1 MHLIKVY
8 DLTNTCTTNADA
20 VALDVAVRNVLNAG
34 ESVKLD
40 FHGITGMTTSFLNSS
55 FGGWVEDF
63 GFEAL
68 KGRIVLTNYTPFI
81 AKFIRT
87 YMDNC
92 RIQGA

>member
-8 DLTNTCTTNADA
+8 DLTSTCTTNADA

-92 RIQGA
+92 RFQGA

>member
-8 DLTNTCTTNADA
+8 DLTPTCTTNMDA
-20 VALDVAVRNVLNAG
+20 VALDAAVRKLLGAG

-55 FGGWVEDF
+55 FGGWMEDF

-81 AKFIRT
+81 AKFIRN
-87 YMDNC
+87 YLDNC
-92 RIQGA
+92 QLQGA

>member
-1 MHLIKVY
+1 MVILKIADFTLV
-8 DLTNTCTTNADA
+8 CTTNMDA
-20 VALDVAVRNVLNAG
+20 VALDAAVRKLLEAG

-55 FGGWVEDF
+55 FGGWMEDF

-81 AKFIRT
+81 VKFIRK
-87 YMDNC
+87 YLDDC
-92 RIQGA
+92 RLQNT

>member
-1 MHLIKVY
+1 MHLLKVY
-8 DLTNTCTTNADA
+8 ELTHTCTTNADA
-20 VALDVAVRNVLNAG
+20 VALDVAVRKLLHAG

-55 FGGWVEDF
+55 FGAWVEDF

-92 RIQGA
+92 RFQGA

>member
-1 MHLIKVY
+1 MALIKVS
-8 DLTNTCTTNADA
+8 DFTTVCTTNADA
-20 VALDVAVRNVLNAG
+20 AALDVAVRVALNAG

-40 FHGITGMTTSFLNSS
+40 FHGITGMTSSFLNSS

-92 RIQGA
+92 RFQGA

>member
-1 MHLIKVY
+1 MVILKIADFTPV
-8 DLTNTCTTNADA
+8 CTTNADA
-20 VALDVAVRNVLNAG
+20 AALDIAVRNVLQSG

-92 RIQGA
+92 RFQGA